1 MDAHNKHH
9 LNFKQNTKEIL
20 LHSYFKELVTIDIH
34 SFHKEMWSTKTKKL
48 MRQKE

>member
-1 MDAHNKHH
+1 MYNK
-9 LNFKQNTKEIL
+9 FKENTKEIL